1 MDSPPLRFVVR
12 SADTTVRP
20 YSDSRFL
27 THFAYN
33 CGVHLSPTRP
43 SNEVQIGMI
52 TYASRDIGLG
62 HVYRCITVARA
73 LEARLKAAGVA
84 SGTVFLIPPDDD
96 AEKVLS
102 RERMTLHILGTPG
115 AFDIDWFR
123 RELTHFAYD
132 VLILDALDPPADLC
146 RLIREQAPVVGHI
159 DDYTPGRSLADIAL
173 NANLS
178 PWTAKS
184 RRAGGTLVL
193 RGIENFIV
201 NPDFAQK
208 SEFHRKPGRIL
219 VSFGGTDPAHMTA
232 FVLRVLRAILAG
244 ETSVKPDGRTR
255 AIDLAPAL
263 DALSSL
269 TGEGALFAGIRVD
282 AVVSPSN
289 PDLEAL
295 EAEFG
300 DDERIAVNIDIG
312 VLEFLLAYADVAVVA
327 GGQTLV
333 EAASMGVPA
342 VTAPINAHQR
352 VQSRYAERAGFA
364 WPSGVSPKTPAAKKA
379 AGVVAALARCI
390 ADVEGRR
397 RAHDTAMTQPM
408 GRGAANFAAALAE
421 LALAR
426 IRRRELSVL

>member
-1 MDSPPLRFVVR
+1 
-12 SADTTVRP
+12 
-20 YSDSRFL
+20 
-27 THFAYN
+27 
-33 CGVHLSPTRP
+33 VHLSPSRP
-43 SNEVQIGMI
+43 ASEVQIGII
-52 TYASRDIGLG
+52 THGSRDIGLG
-62 HVYRCITVARA
+62 HISRSMTVARA
-73 LEARLKAAGVA
+73 LEARLKASGVA

-96 AEKVLS
+96 AEKLLS
-102 RERMTLHILGTPG
+102 RERMTLHILGAPG
-115 AFDIDWFR
+115 AFDLDWFR
-123 RELTHFAYD
+123 RELRHFAYD

-146 RLIREQAPVVGHI
+146 RLIREHAPVVGHI
-159 DDYTPGRSLADIAL
+159 DDYTPGRSLADVAL

-184 RRAGGTLVL
+184 HRAGGTLVL

-208 SEFHRKPGRIL
+208 SEFHRKAGRIL

-244 ETSVKPDGRTR
+244 EASVKPSAR
-255 AIDLAPAL
+255 AKAIHLVSAL
-263 DALSSL
+263 DAVRAE
-269 TGEGALFAGIRVD
+269 TGETAESLFAGIRVD

-352 VQSRYAERAGFA
+352 TQSRYAERAGFA
-364 WPSGVSPKTPAAKKA
+364 WPSGVSPKAPAAKKA
-379 AGVVAALARCI
+379 AGIVTALARCI

-408 GRGAANFAAALAE
+408 GSGATNFAAALAD